1 MRQLKLPLEIEKLI
15 DISDPVYTFC
25 EVMDHID
32 LSRYFVEKGYKTG
45 RPRCDAQ
52 KLIKVILF
60 AFMENGICS
69 LREIE
74 KLCRNDIRYMYLLDG
89 MKTPSFATFGNLIR
103 NELTDSI
110 EQIFED
116 INSYIF
122 AKDHVDL
129 QHTYIDGT
137 KIEANANRY
146 TWVWKKSCVK
156 NRQKVFDK
164 ISLLIDAMNLEVLGY
179 LGIKFEKR
187 EAYAVDYVS
196 ELLTMY
202 KETTGLDET
211 SFVSGRGHRKSIQQK
226 QYEELHEY
234 LERLKSYAYHI
245 ETCGEERNS
254 YSKTDPDATFM
265 RMKEDAMRNGQLKP
279 AYNIQHRV
287 DSEYITW
294 IDISPRPTDTCT
306 LIPFLKDM
314 ESHLGFKYSE
324 IVADAGY
331 ESEENYLFIE
341 GNGQTAYIK
350 PQNYE
355 ISKTRKY
362 KKDIS
367 RRENMEYHADRD
379 SYICRNGRELTVTNE
394 RRSKTASGY
403 VSVKTY
409 YRSPDCTGCPY
420 KTECIK
426 GNNCKTPM
434 EKRNKVLMVSKT
446 MSQKRAEDLERITSE
461 YGTMLRMNRSIQA
474 EGSFADVKEDMNF
487 RRYLY
492 RGKAN
497 ALAESIL
504 LAMGRNINKL
514 HCKIQTGRTESYLF
528 PLKRA

>member
-1 MRQLKLPLEIEKLI
+1 MLLNNNTNGNYTMRQLKLPLEIEKLI

-52 KLIKVILF
+52 KLLKVILF

-122 AKDHVDL
+122 TKDHVDL

-211 SFVSGRGHRKSIQQK
+211 SFISGRGHRKSIQQK

-234 LERLKSYAYHI
+234 KGGDSDGLLKKS
-245 ETCGEERNS
+245 T
-254 YSKTDPDATFM
+254 
-265 RMKEDAMRNGQLKP
+265 
-279 AYNIQHRV
+279 
-287 DSEYITW
+287 
-294 IDISPRPTDTCT
+294 
-306 LIPFLKDM
+306 
-314 ESHLGFKYSE
+314 
-324 IVADAGY
+324 
-331 ESEENYLFIE
+331 
-341 GNGQTAYIK
+341 
-350 PQNYE
+350 
-355 ISKTRKY
+355 
-362 KKDIS
+362 
-367 RRENMEYHADRD
+367 
-379 SYICRNGRELTVTNE
+379 
-394 RRSKTASGY
+394 
-403 VSVKTY
+403 
-409 YRSPDCTGCPY
+409 
-420 KTECIK
+420 
-426 GNNCKTPM
+426 
-434 EKRNKVLMVSKT
+434 
-446 MSQKRAEDLERITSE
+446 
-461 YGTMLRMNRSIQA
+461 
-474 EGSFADVKEDMNF
+474 
-487 RRYLY
+487 
-492 RGKAN
+492 
-497 ALAESIL
+497 
-504 LAMGRNINKL
+504 
-514 HCKIQTGRTESYLF
+514 
-528 PLKRA
+528 